1 MLHRARHL
9 SIGQQTAMINSI
21 RAHLAEFGIVALVG
35 RRCVEQLL
43 EVVADKAACPRLAMR
58 ALLPSAVNSAH

>member
-1 MLHRARHL
+1 
-9 SIGQQTAMINSI
+9 MINSI

>member
-21 RAHLAEFGIVALVG
+21 RAHLAEFGVVALVG